1 MEEEVER
8 KVFYKKD
15 YNNVDELEKAAEDFS
30 KKMRRQ
36 YSDCLV
42 TKEYIHV
49 VDILVRVTTV
59 RQLYRTDRILE
70 RERIRQRERTMEIG
84 RGSRGRGRSRSR

>member
-8 KVFYKKD
+8 KIFYKKD

-36 YSDCLV
+36 YLDCLV
-42 TKEYIHV
+42 TKEYTNV

-70 RERIRQRERTMEIG
+70 RERIRQREKTREMG

>member
-8 KVFYKKD
+8 KIFYRKNYDDVNK
-15 YNNVDELEKAAEDFS
+15 LENEAENFA
-30 KKMRRQ
+30 KKMRKQ

-70 RERIRQRERTMEIG
+70 RERIRQRERNID
-84 RGSRGRGRSRSR
+84 RGSRGRGRSRTR